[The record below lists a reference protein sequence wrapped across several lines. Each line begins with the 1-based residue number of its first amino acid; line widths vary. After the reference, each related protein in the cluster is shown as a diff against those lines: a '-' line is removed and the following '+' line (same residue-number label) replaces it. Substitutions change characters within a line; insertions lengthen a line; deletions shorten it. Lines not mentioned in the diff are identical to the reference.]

1 MAWRLYGP
9 WCLHRKAEK
18 TGTSAS
24 LSDQWNP
31 AEEWPKA
38 TPGNIL
44 SFSKFQISPHPLSQ
58 QLYFRKN
65 GFCRIG
71 YVARIWKIL
80 NRSALQVNIKEKE
93 YITNLMKTS
102 IEYLPEE
109 KRADISEIL
118 HSIQRRLPAEMIM
131 LFGSYARGDYV
142 EDRYK
147 ENGTTYE
154 YISDYDI
161 LVVVDTEAVAV
172 KNESTKKWQSRVRRD
187 LHHEISVNVIFHGID
202 YLNSEIESGNYFFL
216 DILKEG
222 VLLYDSGKF
231 TLATP
236 KALSPKE
243 RAQKAQLY
251 FDRWFQNS
259 DEFFDNYKRNYELD
273 RFCTAAFELH
283 QATERYYMCILLVYT
298 NYKPKLHDLEKL
310 NKQVCMV
317 DDRFKAVFP
326 RSTPE
331 EDRMFILLKKA
342 YIDSRYKLD
351 YTITREE
358 LEYLGSR
365 VLRLRGLTELACK
378 EKIERFSRSETI

>member
-1 MAWRLYGP
+1 
-9 WCLHRKAEK
+9 
-18 TGTSAS
+18 
-24 LSDQWNP
+24 
-31 AEEWPKA
+31 
-38 TPGNIL
+38 
-44 SFSKFQISPHPLSQ
+44 
-58 QLYFRKN
+58 
-65 GFCRIG
+65 
-71 YVARIWKIL
+71 
-80 NRSALQVNIKEKE
+80 
-93 YITNLMKTS
+93 MKTS
-102 IEYLPEE
+102 IEHLPEE

-131 LFGSYARGDYV
+131 LFGSYARGDWV

-161 LVVVDTEAVAV
+161 LVVVDTEAVAI
-172 KNESTKKWQSRVRRD
+172 KNESTKKWQSKVRRD

-202 YLNSEIESGNYFFL
+202 YLNSEIEGGNYFFL

-231 TLATP
+231 KLADP
-236 KALSPKE
+236 KPLSPKQ

-251 FDRWFQNS
+251 FDNWFESANVS
-259 DEFFDNYKRNYELD
+259 IEITDFSKLKGFLKE
-273 RFCTAAFELH
+273 AAFQLH
-283 QATERYYMCILLVYT
+283 QATERLYMCLLLVYT

-310 NKQVCMV
+310 NKQVCLM